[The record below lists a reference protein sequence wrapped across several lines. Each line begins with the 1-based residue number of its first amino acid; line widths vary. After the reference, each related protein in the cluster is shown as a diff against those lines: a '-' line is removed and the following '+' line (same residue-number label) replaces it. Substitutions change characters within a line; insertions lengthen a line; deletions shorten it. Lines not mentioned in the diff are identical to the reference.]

1 MDLNDLLSF
10 VKNTDVDNVKLYFV
24 TRNINPEAKKSAR
37 ASEKYLYSVHRVD
50 NNDELR
56 QYLYKVTIS
65 QLQYVIDQKYDMLD
79 YDVLSDDTEHLF
91 TYPIQNKMFSFQ
103 DVVMNQLQSDVS
115 VVANI
120 KELETEGAQL
130 WAYCVGFED
139 VQQNR
144 WIYTFRKMGP
154 SQIVSSEKETNIFRA
169 VFNTQSLKLELFKG
183 QALNLDKQIDCV
195 FFDDVFF
202 VIKKHNF
209 EQLVGL
215 QEEYKELAT
224 EVAKELVQNPLFEGA
239 DKLLDLIEK
248 KTSLYKKMVKIKRL
262 GAYRDL
268 QASDIK
274 KMQKVCKKY
283 KEVLKVEDGKIMMED
298 EADVDVVLKMLGDYY
313 KMGEISGKSYG
324 TFSGRV
330 IKEVSTNEG

>member
-1 MDLNDLLSF
+1 M
-10 VKNTDVDNVKLYFV
+10 
-24 TRNINPEAKKSAR
+24 
-37 ASEKYLYSVHRVD
+37 
-50 NNDELR
+50 
-56 QYLYKVTIS
+56 
-65 QLQYVIDQKYDMLD
+65 
-79 YDVLSDDTEHLF
+79 
-91 TYPIQNKMFSFQ
+91 
-103 DVVMNQLQSDVS
+103 
-115 VVANI
+115 
-120 KELETEGAQL
+120 
-130 WAYCVGFED
+130 
-139 VQQNR
+139 
-144 WIYTFRKMGP
+144 
-154 SQIVSSEKETNIFRA
+154 
-169 VFNTQSLKLELFKG
+169 TQSLKLELFKG

-248 KTSLYKKMVKIKRL
+248 KPSLYKKMVKIKRL